1 MALSAKTLDKNEYFF
16 GHAAC
21 GGCPAALA
29 VRMALKVCGPS
40 SISALPAGCMS
51 AVGFNFPQMGFST
64 NAAITPFAA
73 SAAVACGIEA
83 GLRAQNKKPDDCTV
97 LAISGDGGTADIG
110 MASLSGMLD
119 RGDDVLYIC
128 YDNEAYMNT
137 GIQESSLTPYGAAT
151 TTSPA
156 GTKNFG
162 TLTEKKQLFEIV
174 AAHKPA
180 YAATASVGYLN
191 DFIHKLEIAKN
202 TKGSRFIHVLAP
214 CPTGWGHKVEL
225 GVELAKEAVDCG
237 LWYLAQYDRQ
247 ADKIKLNRKPKDLK
261 DPHEYL
267 KAQKRFKHLSEQDI
281 EHIIAMRNECWEYMN
296 KYWV

>member
-1 MALSAKTLDKNEYFF
+1 MALTAKTLDKQEYFL

-29 VRMALKVCGPS
+29 VRMALKVCGPN

-51 AVGFNFPQMGFST
+51 AVGFNFPQMAFST

-73 SAAVACGIEA
+73 SAAVASGIEA
-83 GLRAQNKKPDDCTV
+83 GLRAQGKKRDDCTV

-137 GIQESSLTPYGAAT
+137 GIQESSLTPYHATT

-156 GTKNFG
+156 GKKQAG
-162 TLTEKKQLFEIV
+162 TLTEKKHLFEIV
-174 AAHKPA
+174 VAHEPA
-180 YAATASVGYLN
+180 YAATASIGYIN
-191 DFIHKLEIAKN
+191 DFLKKLEIAKN
-202 TKGSRFIHVLAP
+202 TRGARFIHVLTP

-237 LWYLAQYDRQ
+237 LWYLAQYCKDTGN
-247 ADKIKLNRKPKDLK
+247 IKLTRKFKELK
-261 DPHEYL
+261 DPHDYL
-267 KAQKRFKHLSEQDI
+267 KAQRRFKHLDEQDV
-281 EHIIAMRNECWEYMN
+281 EHIIKMRDNAWEKMLEN
-296 KYWV
+296 WV